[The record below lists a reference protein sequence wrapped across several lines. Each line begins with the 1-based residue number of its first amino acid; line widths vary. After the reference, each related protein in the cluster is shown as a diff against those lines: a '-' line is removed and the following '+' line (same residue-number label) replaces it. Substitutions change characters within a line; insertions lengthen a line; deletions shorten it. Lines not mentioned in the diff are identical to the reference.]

1 MDDFKFNVGDMVK
14 VIRCGNA
21 YTTYENW
28 FKEQELG
35 SYYTTKYAYGINP
48 NDINDNS
55 NTVYEVVKRGIHRC
69 GDDNLYLIQRQNDD
83 FAPMF
88 LIGEKGLKAVK
99 DKFLVK
105 NELCND
111 LRNYC
116 KEILM
121 ENDMEENTIVEVE
134 SEILAIAKKLADYI
148 CD

>member
-14 VIRCGNA
+14 VIRHGNA

-35 SYYTTKYAYGINP
+35 AYYTTRYAYGINP
-48 NDINDNS
+48 NVINNS
-55 NTVYEVVKRGIHRC
+55 NTVYKVVKRGIHHC
-69 GDDNLYLIQRQNDD
+69 GDDNLYLIQRDRYE
-83 FAPMF
+83 PMF
-88 LIGEKGLKAVK
+88 LIGEAGLKSVK

-111 LRNYC
+111 FRNYC

-121 ENDMEENTIVEVE
+121 KNDMKEDTIGEVE
-134 SEILAIAKKLADYI
+134 SEILAIAEKLADCI

>member
-14 VIRCGNA
+14 VINCGNA

-28 FKEQELG
+28 FKEQNLD
-35 SYYTTKYAYGINP
+35 SYYTTRYAYGINP
-48 NDINDNS
+48 NDINKS
-55 NTVYEVVKRGIHRC
+55 NTVYEVVKRGIHNC
-69 GDDNLYLIQRQNDD
+69 GDDNLYLIRRQHDC
-83 FAPMF
+83 APMF

-111 LRNYC
+111 LCNYC
-116 KEILM
+116 KKILI
-121 ENDMEENTIVEVE
+121 ENDMKEDTIGEVE
-134 SEILAIAKKLADYI
+134 SEILEIAEKLADCI

>member
-14 VIRCGNA
+14 VVRCGQA

-28 FKEQELG
+28 FNEQGLG
-35 SYYTTKYAYGINP
+35 AYYTTRYAYSINP
-48 NDINDNS
+48 YDINDS
-55 NTVYEVVKRGIHRC
+55 ETVYKVVKRGTHHY
-69 GDDNLYLIQRQNDD
+69 GDDNLYLIQRDD
-83 FAPMF
+83 YAPMF
-88 LIGEKGLKAVK
+88 LIGEEGLKAVK

-105 NELCND
+105 NELCHD

-121 ENDMEENTIVEVE
+121 ENDMEEDTIGEVE
-134 SEILAIAKKLADYI
+134 SEILAIAEKLADVI

>member
-48 NDINDNS
+48 NDINNS
-55 NTVYEVVKRGIHRC
+55 NTVYKVVKRGIHCC

-99 DKFLVK
+99 GQ
-105 NELCND
+105 
-111 LRNYC
+111 
-116 KEILM
+116 
-121 ENDMEENTIVEVE
+121 
-134 SEILAIAKKLADYI
+134 
-148 CD
+148 